1 MTNARLYK
9 KGNTGKIK
17 NMKVLIVE
25 DEEALRKVLQEKM
38 EHSGFETYAAKDGDE
53 AWEMAKSKNPDI
65 ILLDLILP
73 KRSGFDVLGMLKNDP
88 ELKTIPVIVLSN
100 LAEDENLKKALAL
113 GAEDYFVKAQHPI
126 NEIVEKVKNR
136 LLEKSR

>member
-1 MTNARLYK
+1 
-9 KGNTGKIK
+9 
-17 NMKVLIVE
+17 MKVLIVE

-38 EHSGFETYAAKDGDE
+38 EHAGFEAFAAKDGDE
-53 AWEMAKSKNPDI
+53 GWEMAKSKNPDI

-73 KRSGFDVLGMLKNDP
+73 KRSGFDILSLLKQDA
-88 ELKTIPVIVLSN
+88 ELKDIPVIVLSN
-100 LAEDENLKKALAL
+100 LAEDENLKKALAM

-126 NEIVEKVKNR
+126 NEIVEKVKDR

>member
-1 MTNARLYK
+1 
-9 KGNTGKIK
+9 
-17 NMKVLIVE
+17 MKVLIVE

-38 EHSGFETYAAKDGDE
+38 QNSGFDTFAAKDGDE
-53 AWEMAKSKNPDI
+53 GWSMAQSKNPDI
-65 ILLDLILP
+65 ILLDLVLP
-73 KRSGFDVLGMLKNDP
+73 KHSGFEVLASLKQSP
-88 ELKTIPVIVLSN
+88 ELKDVPVFILSN
-100 LAEDENLKKALAL
+100 LAEDESLKKALAM

>member
-1 MTNARLYK
+1 
-9 KGNTGKIK
+9 
-17 NMKVLIVE
+17 MKVLIVE

-38 EHSGFETYAAKDGDE
+38 ENAGFETFAAKDGAE
-53 AWEMAKSKNPDI
+53 AWDMAKSKNPDI

-73 KRSGFDVLGMLKNDP
+73 KHNGFDVLFTLKQDP
-88 ELKTIPVIVLSN
+88 ELKKIPVIVVSN
-100 LAEDENLKKALAL
+100 LSEDENLKKALAM

-126 NEIVEKVKNR
+126 NEIVDKVKTR